1 MRIFIRLLQESVM
14 MAFYSMNGNKLRT
27 FLSLFGISIGIF
39 AIISVF
45 TVSDGLERSIRKNV
59 ESLGSNVIFI
69 QKWPWAFGS
78 DYPWWKY
85 WQRPLPGYDEMIELK
100 KRTVTA
106 DAFSY
111 EAYINRPVKASG
123 AVIENAVIGA
133 ISHDHYLISSFEIIN
148 GRYFTQAESET
159 GKNVA
164 IIGYDVAMN
173 LFGDVRCIGR
183 EIQALGR
190 KLTVIGVYKKEGS
203 SIFQNSKDNQVNI
216 PVNLARNLMN
226 LRSDRID
233 PFIQVKAKPGI
244 SNAQLSEDLR
254 SAMRAIRR
262 LRPMEEDNFALNES
276 NLLNSGIESLFR
288 AIGIAGWVIGG
299 FSILVGGFGI
309 ANIMFVSVKERTGI
323 IGIQKSLGAK
333 NYFILLQFLTEAIV
347 LCITG
352 GVLGLAMVFI
362 GSLLATR
369 VIDFDITLTL
379 FNIIYGLFISSMIG
393 VISGFLPAYAA
404 SQLDPV
410 EAIRS
415 NQ

>member
-1 MRIFIRLLQESVM
+1 MMIFIRLFQESVL
-14 MAFYSMNGNKLRT
+14 MAFHSMNANKLRT

-85 WQRPLPGYDEMIELK
+85 WQRPLPGYDEMTELQ
-100 KRTVTA
+100 KRTVTVE
-106 DAFSY
+106 AFSY
-111 EAYINRPVKASG
+111 EAYTTKPVKAGG
-123 AVIENAVIGA
+123 ATIENATVGG
-133 ISHDHYLISSFEIIN
+133 ISHDHYRITSFDIIN
-148 GRYFTQAESET
+148 GRYFTQAESEA

-164 IIGYDVAMN
+164 VIGYEVAVN
-173 LFGDVRCIGR
+173 LFGDADCIGR

-190 KLTVIGVYKKEGS
+190 RLTVIGVYKKEGS
-203 SIFQNSKDNQVNI
+203 SIFENSKDNQVNI
-216 PVNLARNLMN
+216 PVNLARHLMN

-233 PFIQVKAKPGI
+233 PFIQAKAKPGI
-244 SNAQLSEDLR
+244 TNAQMADDLR

-323 IGIQKSLGAK
+323 IGIQKSLLWALIT
-333 NYFILLQFLTEAIV
+333 FFSCFCFLSKP
-347 LCITG
+347 LCFALP
-352 GVLGLAMVFI
+352 VVFW
-362 GSLLATR
+362 
-369 VIDFDITLTL
+369 D
-379 FNIIYGLFISSMIG
+379 
-393 VISGFLPAYAA
+393 
-404 SQLDPV
+404 
-410 EAIRS
+410 
-415 NQ
+415 